1 MYRRLIATAIAS
13 LALLRGCGK
22 ADVAIVKPPLV
33 PIYVCPRA
41 VGPRAICRHR
51 FDAGKLIGM
60 SLGQARRVAA
70 AHGYAL
76 LRVAPAPEASIF
88 MGREL
93 EVECS
98 AGGAS
103 GIVVRILG
111 VS

>member
-1 MYRRLIATAIAS
+1 VYRRLIATALAS
-13 LALLRGCGK
+13 LALLSGCGK
-22 ADVAIVKPPLV
+22 ADLAIVKPPLV

-41 VGPRAICRHR
+41 VGARALCRHR

-60 SLGQARRVAA
+60 PFGQAMRVAA
-70 AHGYAL
+70 AHGYVL
-76 LRVAPAPEASIF
+76 LRVAPAPQASIL

-98 AGGAS
+98 TGGAS

-111 VS
+111 VT